1 MFICCEYDFLLF
13 NFLFENQSDRKTK
26 NSLNIDIT
34 TDIMVIIRRSAMW
47 FIGMVMIKFYLS
59 KSSVNRFKETSLF
72 TTRVG
77 WVGLLL

>member
-34 TDIMVIIRRSAMW
+34 TDIMVVIRRSAMW
-47 FIGMVMIKFYLS
+47 FIGMVMINFTL
-59 KSSVNRFKETSLF
+59 VNHQLTDLKKQAFVSLVTKLTN
-72 TTRVG
+72 TT
-77 WVGLLL
+77 